1 MNEICK
7 SQTVN
12 QKDVTIHDL
21 NIKPNQNIMHYVN
34 HSINTYTLN
43 PYLTTDNKPDEVSF
57 LETWCKFFGNLVK
70 TN

>member
-21 NIKPNQNIMHYVN
+21 NIKPNQNIMHYAH

-57 LETWCKFFGNLVK
+57 LETW
-70 TN
+70 

>member
-21 NIKPNQNIMHYVN
+21 NIKPNQNIMHCVN
-34 HSINTYTLN
+34 QSINTYTLN
-43 PYLTTDNKPDEVSF
+43 SHLTTDNKPDEVSF
-57 LETWCKFFGNLVK
+57 SKLGETN
-70 TN
+70 